1 MKKSLETRRGQDLD
15 SEEEMRRKEK
25 EELVPV
31 LTAMLRSI
39 DSMEIGDGEE
49 EGKEKDEEKPISKKM

>member
-39 DSMEIGDGEE
+39 DSMEIGDGGE
-49 EGKEKDEEKPISKKM
+49 EGKEDEEKPISKKM